1 MNRMNNIVA
10 PVAPDIEYICV
21 MSPNVQQKMTELKKM
36 ASKSAKPASSA
47 VPMMSGGD
55 SLSKVIRN
63 NREAEVFM
71 AELDSA
77 AKRAK

>member
-1 MNRMNNIVA
+1 
-10 PVAPDIEYICV
+10 
-21 MSPNVQQKMTELKKM
+21 MTELKKM